1 VDTLNHLK
9 EKFSITGIVGIIAG
23 SLIVAVG
30 IQGVL
35 VPAHLLTGG
44 VSGVAMIL
52 QYVFGVDIW
61 LWLLVF
67 NIPIFIAGYRFVSSR
82 FVIYSLLGTGF
93 LTLFLALLKPLNFGI
108 DDALLSAL
116 AGGVITGI
124 GTGIVLHC
132 KASTGGTDIIAVIV
146 RRYWGYN
153 FGQTFMVINLSIISL
168 FLFISSLELA
178 LYSAISIF
186 VSSRMVDIVVAGPHV
201 GRTAFIISHQSEEIS
216 RAIINILHRGC
227 TSLSGQ
233 GAYSG
238 ETRQIIMVTL
248 GKTQIPRLK
257 EIVFEIDRQAFII
270 INETIE
276 VYGKGFISGINDF

>member
-9 EKFSITGIVGIIAG
+9 EKFSITDIVGIIAG